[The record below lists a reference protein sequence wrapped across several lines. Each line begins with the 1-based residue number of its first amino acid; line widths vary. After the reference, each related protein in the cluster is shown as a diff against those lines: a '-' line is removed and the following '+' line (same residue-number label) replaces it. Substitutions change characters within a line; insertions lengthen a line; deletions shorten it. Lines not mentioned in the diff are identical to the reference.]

1 MANYGGF
8 IILWRKILESKEY
21 QDPKTRDLFMHCMLN
36 ANWKDTVVAGEIV
49 PRGSFISSRKRLAYE
64 LTKKETEIRTAF
76 KRLKEYG
83 SVTCIGRAK
92 NSLIIVKNYNEY
104 QPSYQQNY
112 QVNDQEF
119 YPAIDQQ
126 FTNKTTTEEEL
137 LIIPNKLNNLNN
149 TVVDIDSNK
158 YINTTHVRA
167 REENST
173 KNSIEN
179 STATEGLAFVPL
191 PGEPGDDRPESAVSQ
206 IIQAVEDSFVRTV
219 SPTEIMTL
227 KSWLEDMP
235 ADVIIMAIH
244 EAAKN
249 NVKNVAYVEGVLRSW
264 RNNAVK
270 SVEDA
275 KEQQKIYAS
284 RIRNKQQQKTNTSIE
299 QKPIVKK
306 KRGFVMDENGE
317 Y

>member
-1 MANYGGF
+1 MGYDGGY
-8 IILWRKILESKEY
+8 IKLHRKIKKWEWY
-21 QDPKTRDLFMHCMLN
+21 HDLNVRVTFIHCLLS
-36 ANWKDTVVAGEIV
+36 ANWEDKKFEGEVIK
-49 PRGSFISSRKRLAYE
+49 RGSFVTSKKKLAEEVGISLQSLKTALSKLQ
-64 LTKKETEIRTAF
+64 LTEVLTI
-76 KRLKEYG
+76 
-83 SVTCIGRAK
+83 SPRAK
-92 NSLIIVKNYNEY
+92 NSLFIVKNYDL
-104 QPSYQQNY
+104 Y
-112 QVNDQEF
+112 QVANQVSNHELTNDQ
-119 YPAIDQQ
+119 PT
-126 FTNKTTTEEEL
+126 TNQRLTTTEEYKEYKEL
-137 LIIPNKLNNLNN
+137 NNN

-191 PGEPGDDRPESAVSQ
+191 PGEPGDDRPESVVSQ

-227 KSWLEDMP
+227 KSWLEDIP
-235 ADVIIMAIH
+235 ADVIIMAIQ
-244 EAAKN
+244 EAAKS

-264 RNNAVK
+264 RSNGVK

-275 KEQQKIYAS
+275 KEQQRIYAS
-284 RIRNKQQQKTNTSIE
+284 RIRNKQQQKANTSIE